1 MQNIFLVSLHSVIDK
16 KITSLL
22 LYLRGG
28 SIEAHT
34 ESVFRVESQ
43 DRN

>member
-1 MQNIFLVSLHSVIDK
+1 MQNIFLMNLHLVIGK

-34 ESVFRVESQ
+34 ESAYRVESQ